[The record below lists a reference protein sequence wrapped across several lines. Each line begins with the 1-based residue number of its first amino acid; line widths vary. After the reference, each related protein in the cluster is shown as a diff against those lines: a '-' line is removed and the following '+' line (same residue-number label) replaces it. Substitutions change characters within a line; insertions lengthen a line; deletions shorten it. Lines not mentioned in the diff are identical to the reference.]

1 MSVVLVTT
9 YLSISYLSAVGMD
22 VGIHANDVSPSP
34 MAHQLNLSSTK
45 GILTTEASVSAE
57 QTLTRPVGQWL
68 NSYEKAQQIAIRHKL
83 PLLLHFDA
91 PWCGACR
98 QMEANVLLTSS
109 VKAKLGTEVIGVR
122 LNADVNKHLI
132 AQFGISTLPTEV
144 VIFGD
149 GTRGET
155 FVGATSLSSY
165 VSRLTSISGKNSAVF
180 QDTQTAVTASANG
193 TTNSDTSSTNMNL
206 RSCLIVTRNG
216 AMVGLGGFSPV
227 SLHNN
232 RAWKKGD
239 QKYVVSHDGV
249 DYYLT
254 SPEQVSEFESNPTT
268 FIPKFHGCDLVTL
281 RHKNEVKTGAIEF
294 GAFYDGNMYFFA
306 TTSNRDRFQKNPA
319 WYLEGASLAKLLT
332 PAMLAEEGSVNN

>member
-9 YLSISYLSAVGMD
+9 YLSISYLSAVGMET
-22 VGIHANDVSPSP
+22 GGHANDLSPSP
-34 MAHQLNLSSTK
+34 MAHRISLSSSSQL
-45 GILTTEASVSAE
+45 LTTETVASAQ
-57 QTLTRPVGQWL
+57 QTPARPIGKWLT
-68 NSYEKAQQIAIRHKL
+68 SYESARQIAIRHKL

-149 GTRGET
+149 GTRGQT
-155 FVGATSLSSY
+155 FVGATSLPSY
-165 VSRLTSISGKNSAVF
+165 VSRLASISGKNSAVF
-180 QDTQTAVTASANG
+180 QDSEAAVAASAVGKSNAATG
-193 TTNSDTSSTNMNL
+193 IASVNL

-227 SLHNN
+227 SLRNK

-239 QKYVVSHDGV
+239 QRHVATHDGV

-254 SPEQVSEFESNPTT
+254 APEQVAEFESNPTA

-281 RHKNEVKTGAIEF
+281 RHDNEVKTGAIEY

-306 TTSNRDRFQKNPA
+306 STGNRDRFQKNPA
-319 WYLEGASLAKLLT
+319 WYLEGASLARLLT
-332 PAMLAEEGSVNN
+332 PAMLAEEGTLSN